1 MNQTIQN
8 IYTHLIGLI
17 LAVGLLLPAGCNK
30 DSTSNGHSAGQTSTA
45 SASNA
50 AAESISGAGDAE
62 AIAAVRNEL
71 MKRWV
76 QTSDGW
82 ISEFPSHVSPFTG
95 QRSDAESYYRELK
108 SLDFEVQPRDV
119 SDADKLNGLTYRGYV
134 ELKSSPMRLFNDPNS
149 FSQRQW
155 SAWKQSEPA
164 VSSFGVRKVKGQWAV
179 YGDGYPIMGAKP
191 ASGTLG
197 QLK

>member
-1 MNQTIQN
+1 MRNSCFCSFA
-8 IYTHLIGLI
+8 LILVTGLI
-17 LAVGLLLPAGCNK
+17 LVAGCNK
-30 DSTSNGHSAGQTSTA
+30 DSASDSRSSSQSSGG
-45 SASNA
+45 SASKA
-50 AAESISGAGDAE
+50 GDEAISGMGDAE
-62 AIAAVRNEL
+62 AVAVVRSEM

-82 ISEFPSHVSPFTG
+82 ISEFPSQVSLMTG
-95 QRSDAESYYRELK
+95 QRAGPESYYRELK
-108 SLDFEVQPRDV
+108 SLDFEVQPQDV

-134 ELKSSPMRLFNDPNS
+134 ELKSSPMRFFNDPNS
-149 FSQRQW
+149 FSPRQW

-179 YGDGYPIMGAKP
+179 YGDGYPIIGAKP

>member
-1 MNQTIQN
+1 MRNLCICAFA
-8 IYTHLIGLI
+8 LI
-17 LAVGLLLPAGCNK
+17 LVTGLLLLAGCGK
-30 DSTSNGHSAGQTSTA
+30 ESQSEISSSAHSGGASGSKAG
-45 SASNA
+45 N
-50 AAESISGAGDAE
+50 EGISGDGDAE
-62 AIAAVRNEL
+62 AVAAVRNEL
-71 MKRWV
+71 LRRWAL
-76 QTSDGW
+76 TSDGW
-82 ISEFPSHVSPFTG
+82 ISEFPSQVSLMTG
-95 QRSDAESYYRELK
+95 KRAGPESYYRQLK

-149 FSQRQW
+149 FTAKQW
-155 SAWKQSEPA
+155 SPWKQSEPA

-191 ASGTLG
+191 ASGTLA

>member
-1 MNQTIQN
+1 MRN
-8 IYTHLIGLI
+8 ICIRTSALI
-17 LAVGLLLPAGCNK
+17 LVTGLLLLAGCGK
-30 DSTSNGHSAGQTSTA
+30 DSASDSHSSSQSSSG
-45 SASNA
+45 SASKVGNEA
-50 AAESISGAGDAE
+50 IAGMGDAE
-62 AIAAVRNEL
+62 AVAAVRSEM

-76 QTSDGW
+76 QTPDGW
-82 ISEFPSHVSPFTG
+82 ISEFPSQVSLMTG
-95 QRSDAESYYRELK
+95 QRAGPESYYRELK

-149 FSQRQW
+149 FTAKQW
-155 SAWKQSEPA
+155 SPWKQSEPA

-191 ASGTLG
+191 ASGTLA

>member
-1 MNQTIQN
+1 M
-8 IYTHLIGLI
+8 
-17 LAVGLLLPAGCNK
+17 
-30 DSTSNGHSAGQTSTA
+30 
-45 SASNA
+45 
-50 AAESISGAGDAE
+50 GDAE
-62 AIAAVRNEL
+62 AVTAVRNEL
-71 MKRWV
+71 LQRWV

-82 ISEFPSHVSPFTG
+82 ISEFPSQVSLMTG
-95 QRSDAESYYRELK
+95 KRAGPESYYRELK

-134 ELKSSPMRLFNDPNS
+134 EMKSSPMRLFNDPNS
-149 FSQRQW
+149 FTPKQW
-155 SAWKQSEPA
+155 SPWKQSEPA

>member
-1 MNQTIQN
+1 M
-8 IYTHLIGLI
+8 
-17 LAVGLLLPAGCNK
+17 
-30 DSTSNGHSAGQTSTA
+30 
-45 SASNA
+45 
-50 AAESISGAGDAE
+50 GDAE
-62 AIAAVRNEL
+62 AVAAVRSEM

-76 QTSDGW
+76 QTADGW
-82 ISEFPSHVSPFTG
+82 ISEFPSQVSLMTG
-95 QRSDAESYYRELK
+95 QRAGPESYYRELK
-108 SLDFEVQPRDV
+108 SLDFEVQTRDV

-149 FSQRQW
+149 FTPKQW

-164 VSSFGVRKVKGQWAV
+164 VSSFGVRKVKGRWAV

-191 ASGTLG
+191 TSGTLG

>member
-1 MNQTIQN
+1 MRN
-8 IYTHLIGLI
+8 ICIRTSALI
-17 LAVGLLLPAGCNK
+17 LVTGLLLLVGCGK
-30 DSTSNGHSAGQTSTA
+30 DSASDSHSSSQSSSG
-45 SASNA
+45 SASKVGNEA
-50 AAESISGAGDAE
+50 IAGMGDAE
-62 AIAAVRNEL
+62 AVAAVRSEL

-82 ISEFPSHVSPFTG
+82 VSEFPSHVSLMTG
-95 QRSDAESYYRELK
+95 QRADAESYYRQLK

-134 ELKSSPMRLFNDPNS
+134 ELKSAPMRLFNDPNS

-155 SAWKQSEPA
+155 SPWKQSEPA
-164 VSSFGVRKVKGQWAV
+164 GSSFGVRKVKGQWAV

-191 ASGTLG
+191 TSGTLG

>member
-1 MNQTIQN
+1 MRNTRV
-8 IYTHLIGLI
+8 HAFALI
-17 LAVGLLLPAGCNK
+17 LATCMLLLAGCGK
-30 DSTSNGHSAGQTSTA
+30 DSASDSHSSSQSSSD

-50 AAESISGAGDAE
+50 GTESISGAGDAE
-62 AIAAVRNEL
+62 AVAAVRNEL

-149 FSQRQW
+149 FSTKRW

>member
-1 MNQTIQN
+1 MRNTCISSFA
-8 IYTHLIGLI
+8 LI
-17 LAVGLLLPAGCNK
+17 LVTGLLLLAGCGK
-30 DSTSNGHSAGQTSTA
+30 DSTSDSHSSSQSSSG
-45 SASNA
+45 SASKAGNEA
-50 AAESISGAGDAE
+50 ISGIGDAE
-62 AIAAVRNEL
+62 AVAAVRSEM

-82 ISEFPSHVSPFTG
+82 ISEFPSHVSPFNG
-95 QRSDAESYYRELK
+95 QRADAESYYRQLK

-149 FSQRQW
+149 FTPKQW

-191 ASGTLG
+191 GAATLG

>member
-1 MNQTIQN
+1 MRN
-8 IYTHLIGLI
+8 ICIHAFAAIVITNM
-17 LAVGLLLPAGCNK
+17 LLLTGCGK
-30 DSTSNGHSAGQTSTA
+30 ETQSNSQSSAHSNDATA
-45 SASNA
+45 SKAGSN
-50 AAESISGAGDAE
+50 SISGTGDAD
-62 AIAAVRNEL
+62 AVTAVRNEL

-82 ISEFPSHVSPFTG
+82 VSEFPSQVTLMTHERAGP
-95 QRSDAESYYRELK
+95 ESYYRQLK

-134 ELKSSPMRLFNDPNS
+134 ELKSAPMRVFNDPNS
-149 FSQRQW
+149 FSSKQW
-155 SAWKQSEPA
+155 SPWRQSEPA
-164 VSSFGVRKVKGQWAV
+164 GSSFGIRKVNGQWAV

>member
-1 MNQTIQN
+1 MRN
-8 IYTHLIGLI
+8 ICIHASALI
-17 LAVGLLLPAGCNK
+17 LATGMLVLASCGKESQSEIQSSAH
-30 DSTSNGHSAGQTSTA
+30 SSNA
-45 SASNA
+45 SASKAGNEA
-50 AAESISGAGDAE
+50 ISGTGDAE
-62 AIAAVRNEL
+62 AVAAVRSEL

-95 QRSDAESYYRELK
+95 QRADAESYYRQLK

-149 FSQRQW
+149 FTPKLW
-155 SAWKQSEPA
+155 SPWKQSEPA
-164 VSSFGVRKVKGQWAV
+164 GSSFGVRKVKGQWAV

-191 ASGTLG
+191 ASGILG